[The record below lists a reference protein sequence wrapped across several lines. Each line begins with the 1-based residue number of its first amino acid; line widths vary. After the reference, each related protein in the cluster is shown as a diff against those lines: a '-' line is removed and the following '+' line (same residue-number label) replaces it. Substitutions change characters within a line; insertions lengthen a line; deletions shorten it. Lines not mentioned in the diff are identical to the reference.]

1 MYRKQFGG
9 QSAFPTFSF
18 EGYGQSSLSKMLT
31 KSGIDDNLT
40 KKPLTLYGQDYD
52 CADEIA
58 DKLALAKENTA
69 TDNLNEEER
78 EEME

>member
-1 MYRKQFGG
+1 
-9 QSAFPTFSF
+9 
-18 EGYGQSSLSKMLT
+18 MLT

-78 EEME
+78 EEMEQIVADKVAETAHLQTYNRFKDLQKEY